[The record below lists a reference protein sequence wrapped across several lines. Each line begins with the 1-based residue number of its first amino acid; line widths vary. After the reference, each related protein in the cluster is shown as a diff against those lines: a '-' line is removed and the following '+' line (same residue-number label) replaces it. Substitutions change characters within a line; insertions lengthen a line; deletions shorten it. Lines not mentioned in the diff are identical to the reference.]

1 MTSQDEVQLLF
12 DELDL
17 ENEVDYGNSLFEF
30 DDSIP
35 NLRLPST
42 LSRNEIELP
51 KTVSI
56 WSGLALIVGVI
67 IGSGIFASPGPVLEH
82 TGSVGAALLVWMI
95 AGFLALTG
103 GLCYAELGTMIP
115 SSGGEYAYISKAFG
129 PLLAFLFSWTSIL
142 AGRPGSIAIITT
154 ICSEYFV
161 ELILQSTL
169 NSSSR
174 WMVKLFGV
182 IIVTILT
189 CLNIYS
195 TIFST
200 SIQKVLTAAKVLS
213 LVVIGV
219 MGLIYF
225 NSHHS
230 GSFSK
235 PLFEG
240 TTTDPGNL
248 ALALFSALWA
258 YDGWNNLNI
267 ITGELQDP
275 EKNLPRAI
283 IGGVLLVT
291 LCYTTTNLAYYAVL
305 KPDII
310 VSSKA
315 IGLEFGLATLGGV
328 GMITIPIIVILSTLG
343 AANASIL
350 TGSRVTFIS
359 AQQKHAPAF
368 LGVINE
374 KTNTPANALVLQGMI
389 TIIFISLGDFTTLVN
404 IYSLIGWFFYFL
416 AVLGVFVMRF
426 TDPYAP
432 RPFKVWLVV
441 PFVFCIVSLAL
452 LSFSISGA
460 MWEATLAL
468 LFLLSGIPMYY
479 FGTRL
484 PSSSS
489 AWEILLQKFNFLRVG
504 LSRGVYRRQSDI
516 DDGMELERLRM

>member
-12 DELDL
+12 DELEL
-17 ENEVDYGNSLFEF
+17 ENEVDYGDSLFEF

-82 TGSVGAALLVWMI
+82 TGSVGAALLVWMV

-103 GLCYAELGTMIP
+103 GLCYAELGTMIT

-142 AGRPGSIAIITT
+142 AARPGSIAIITT
-154 ICSEYFV
+154 ICSEYLV
-161 ELILQSTL
+161 QLVLQSSP
-169 NSSSR
+169 NNSSR
-174 WMVKLFGV
+174 WMVKLFGIFLV
-182 IIVTILT
+182 LT
-189 CLNIYS
+189 LSGLNIYS

-200 SIQKVLTAAKVLS
+200 SIQKILTTAKVCS
-213 LVVIGV
+213 LVLIAV
-219 MGLIYF
+219 MGLIYY

-235 PLFEG
+235 PLFQD
-240 TTTDPGNL
+240 TTNDPGSI

-267 ITGELQDP
+267 ITGELQNP

-305 KPDII
+305 KPDVITK
-310 VSSKA
+310 SKA
-315 IGLEFGLATLGGV
+315 IGLEFGFATLGSV

-359 AQQKHAPAF
+359 AQQNHAPAF
-368 LGVINE
+368 LGMINE
-374 KTNTPANALVLQGMI
+374 TTKTPANALILQGLI
-389 TIIFISLGDFTTLVN
+389 TIVFISLGDFSTLVN

-426 TDPYAP
+426 TDPYAH
-432 RPFKVWLVV
+432 RPFKVWLIV
-441 PFVFCIVSLAL
+441 PFIFCIVSIAL
-452 LSFSISGA
+452 LSFSVSSA
-460 MWEATLAL
+460 VWEAVLAL
-468 LFLLSGIPMYY
+468 LFLVSGIPMYF
-479 FGTRL
+479 FGKKL
-484 PSSSS
+484 PNSSVV
-489 AWEILLQKFNFLRVG
+489 WESILQKLQFLRAG
-504 LSRGVYRRQSDI
+504 LSHGVYRRQSEF